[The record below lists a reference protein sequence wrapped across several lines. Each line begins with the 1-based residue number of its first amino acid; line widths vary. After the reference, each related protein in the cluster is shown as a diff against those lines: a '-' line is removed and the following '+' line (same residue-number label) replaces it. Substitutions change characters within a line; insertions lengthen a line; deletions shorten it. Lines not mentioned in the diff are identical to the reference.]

1 MRVKRERSARKGRDR
16 DVGGATVVERDGG
29 GEGDGGEGV
38 GGIKNVLFNLS

>member
-29 GEGDGGEGV
+29 GEGGGVGDGGGGV
-38 GGIKNVLFNLS
+38 G